1 MIQYKKCCKKQH
13 SEWWEWISSYAEV
26 YATNEVN
33 DSIIRQFYWVTVFTV
48 SSHNAST

>member
-1 MIQYKKCCKKQH
+1 MIWYKERCEEQH

-26 YATNEVN
+26 CAMNEVN
-33 DSIIRQFYWVTVFTV
+33 DSITRWFYWVTVFTV